1 MNNKGQTLKG
11 FILGVL
17 AAVATM
23 AIMGTVNQPT
33 ENVSG
38 DTGHSFQ
45 NVSASSDGK
54 TVYVCD
60 NVAVYRSTDGG
71 TNWAVVLKKQ

>member
-1 MNNKGQTLKG
+1 MENKRQIVKG
-11 FILGVL
+11 FILGILV
-17 AAVATM
+17 AVATM
-23 AIMGTVNQPT
+23 AMMGAVNQPT

-60 NVAVYRSTDGG
+60 NVAVYRSTDSG